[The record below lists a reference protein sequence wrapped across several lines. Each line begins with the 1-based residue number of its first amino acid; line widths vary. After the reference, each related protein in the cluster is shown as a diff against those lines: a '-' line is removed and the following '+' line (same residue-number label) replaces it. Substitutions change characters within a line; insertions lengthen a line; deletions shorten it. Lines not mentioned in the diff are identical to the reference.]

1 MRYSRTLFIITLVIV
16 AFSMAVAAEKEFT
29 NSLGMKFVL
38 VPAGTF
44 TMGSPPDEP
53 GRSKNEVRHQVRIS
67 KSFYMQTTPVT
78 QGAWKKVMGYNPSYR
93 RCGDDCPVDQ
103 VSWND
108 VQEFIV
114 KLNSMEGTN
123 RYRLPTEAEW
133 EYAARAGTQTAFAN
147 GGIKEKE
154 CGYDPNLDRMGWYCG
169 NSGSTMHP
177 VAQKQPNAWGLYD
190 MHGNVY
196 EWVQDWYGDY
206 PARYVTDPVGPSSG
220 SSRVIR
226 GGSWR
231 SGARE
236 CRSADRSHGSPAPII
251 SDDLIG
257 FRLARK
263 I

>member
-1 MRYSRTLFIITLVIV
+1 
-16 AFSMAVAAEKEFT
+16 MAVAAEKEFT

-133 EYAARAGTQTAFAN
+133 EYAARLEHKQRLRMEALKKRNAVMTLTWIVWAGTVGTQGQRCTLLLRSSPTPGVSTICTETSMN
-147 GGIKEKE
+147 G
-154 CGYDPNLDRMGWYCG
+154 
-169 NSGSTMHP
+169 
-177 VAQKQPNAWGLYD
+177 
-190 MHGNVY
+190 
-196 EWVQDWYGDY
+196 
-206 PARYVTDPVGPSSG
+206 
-220 SSRVIR
+220 
-226 GGSWR
+226 
-231 SGARE
+231 
-236 CRSADRSHGSPAPII
+236 CR
-251 SDDLIG
+251 IG
-257 FRLARK
+257 TEITQLGM
-263 I
+263 